1 MSAVIA
7 VVRELGRRRLR
18 STLTATGIAIG
29 VAALVLLGALTE
41 KMDRLVSGGRDFAMG
56 QITVS
61 GAGSGGAT
69 GGMLR
74 GALLTADQLAALPRV
89 DGVGAVAPIVIFPA
103 NDGPPPLPFT
113 LAPMVFGA
121 DLTVLWKNQTVPP
134 PRIAIGRAFPNP
146 DGSEVVIG
154 SQVAHNF
161 AATVGSTLT
170 IRGRQFVVAGVLETT
185 FTGPDS
191 FVFMPFPTAEQLLVE
206 SEPLLRRMA
215 LIPGSSVLPVAT
227 AAAVLWRQGE
237 DPEALAARIRAQVPG
252 VAALSPVEAGQQID
266 RALVFLRALV
276 LSSAV
281 VALLVAALAVANTMV
296 TAVVERRREIGL
308 RRVIGA
314 TRGQVVRLL
323 VAEAAALGTLGA
335 VVGTIVGAAVAFV
348 LNVVTER
355 LGAPVFLVTPR
366 LVMAAM
372 AMPAALAALAGF
384 LPARRAVR
392 LAPAEALRVA

>member
-7 VVRELGRRRLR
+7 VVRELGRRRIR
-18 STLTATGIAIG
+18 SALTAIGIAIG

-41 KMDRLVSGGRDFAMG
+41 KMDRLVSGGRDFATG

-74 GALLTADQLAALPRV
+74 GALLTAEQLAALPRV
-89 DGVGAVAPIVIFPA
+89 DGVAAVAPIVVFPA
-103 NDGPPPLPFT
+103 SDGPPPLPFT

-121 DLTVLWKNQTVPP
+121 DLMVVWQNQTVPP
-134 PRIAIGRAFPNP
+134 PRVALGRALPSP

-161 AATVGSTLT
+161 HATVGSTLT
-170 IRGRQFVVAGVLETT
+170 VRGRAFVVAGVLEPT

-227 AAAVLWRQGE
+227 AAAVLWRPGE

-252 VAALSPVEAGQQID
+252 VAALSPVEAGKQID

-323 VAEAAALGTLGA
+323 VAEAAVLGGAGALVGTGVGA
-335 VVGTIVGAAVAFV
+335 VIAFV

-366 LVMAAM
+366 LVVAAI
-372 AMPAALAALAGF
+372 AMPAILAALAGL
-384 LPARRAVR
+384 LPARRAAR
-392 LAPAEALRVA
+392 LAPADALRFV